1 MKLATR
7 RQVRVWRQVF
17 ARKAGPGWRYTP
29 GSTIVSAES
38 TDALQTET
46 DPVAAR
52 PFLAAFRNAFFLLA
66 GVTHLFLRFDS
77 AGRMGRARGVISPSI
92 LLMRGGTRYSACP
105 GGQTPE
111 GFLAFA
117 SRL

>member
-7 RQVRVWRQVF
+7 RQVGVGGKFSRARPRVAIYPRIYDSIGGKHG
-17 ARKAGPGWRYTP
+17 R
-29 GSTIVSAES
+29 
-38 TDALQTET
+38 
-46 DPVAAR
+46 VANRDRPRGCA

-66 GVTHLFLRFDS
+66 GVTHLFLQFDS